1 MKQNKYSSVCEA
13 CLGTLL
19 LISVSVSALAIDD
32 DDDATPQSKLQRM
45 VLPSGQIVTP
55 TAIPRSVLEFLNPNL
70 ADAPAFVPSGAMTTI
85 VSPDKKTLL
94 VLTSGYNLTSDS
106 SGNSIADASEQY
118 VFVYDISADKPAKRQ
133 VLEIP
138 NTYAGIAFSPSGQ
151 TFYVGGGQD
160 DDIHSF
166 GVQAGGTW
174 AEVGSP
180 IKLGHSTAIALAP
193 GLIPPSTGGL
203 AVTADGSRIVIT
215 NFYNDSITIVDVAS
229 RSIVKELDLRPGKVD
244 SAKAGVPGGEYPFWV
259 AIKGNDTVYVS
270 SIRDR
275 QIVIASLGANPAVVK
290 YIPVSGSPN
299 KLILNKAETLLF
311 AAADFTDTVDVLDT
325 TTDKVVETIS
335 TTAPQGWIS
344 EKTREFRGSM
354 PNSLALSPD
363 ESTLYVT
370 NGGTNSVAVI
380 SIEPGRS
387 RVVGLLPT
395 SLYPCSVSVSGDGK
409 WLYVVSGKSKTGPN
423 PLETQASA
431 NQYVLQLHKS
441 TLLGFPLPSQWEL
454 EALTHVVAENN
465 RFSSDRQFRDE
476 FVFDRL
482 RERVK
487 HVIYIVKENRTYDQI
502 LGDLDRG
509 NGDPSL
515 TQFGE
520 QVTPNFH
527 KIARKFVDLDNFYD
541 PGDVSSNG
549 WPWSTAGRES
559 DFGLKSVPVNY
570 AGRGLNY
577 ESEGTNRDINVG
589 LPTSLARET
598 FDPISPSDP
607 DILPGTADVT
617 APDAPGENGTPGKGY
632 LWDAALRAG
641 LTIRDYGF
649 FCDLA
654 RYDTRNPALV
664 PLERNPAQ
672 KGLQVAFPTKP
683 ELIANFDPY
692 FRGFDNA
699 FPDFYREVE
708 WAREFDQFDQTGD
721 LPALSLVRLMH
732 DHMGNFDTAIDGVN
746 TPELQQ
752 ADNDYAVARLI
763 DKVAHS
769 RYKYDTLVFV
779 VEDDAQDGADHVDSH
794 RSTAYIVGPYVWH
807 GAVVSRRFSTVN
819 MLRTI
824 EEILGLDHLNLF
836 TATARPMTDVF
847 DLDQRE
853 WTFDADPSALLV
865 ANTALPIAKSDTAS
879 LGGPRPTH
887 DAQYWAQKT
896 AEFDFHKED
905 NLKDPQKFN
914 RIIWAG
920 LKSDIPYPA
929 ARSGADLRRNRRQLL
944 KKAALVAAEVNPLDK
959 REMQH

>member
-1 MKQNKYSSVCEA
+1 MKQNKHSSVCEA

-19 LISVSVSALAIDD
+19 LISVSVSALAIND
-32 DDDATPQSKLQRM
+32 DDDATPQSKLQKM

-344 EKTREFRGSM
+344 EKTREFRGSI

-380 SIEPGRS
+380 SIEPGGS

-431 NQYVLQLHKS
+431 NQYVLQLHES
-441 TLLGFPLPSQWEL
+441 TLLSIPLPSQWEL

-699 FPDFYREVE
+699 FPDFTGRSNGRVNLINSTRVVIYR
-708 WAREFDQFDQTGD
+708 
-721 LPALSLVRLMH
+721 P
-732 DHMGNFDTAIDGVN
+732 
-746 TPELQQ
+746 
-752 ADNDYAVARLI
+752 
-763 DKVAHS
+763 
-769 RYKYDTLVFV
+769 
-779 VEDDAQDGADHVDSH
+779 
-794 RSTAYIVGPYVWH
+794 
-807 GAVVSRRFSTVN
+807 
-819 MLRTI
+819 
-824 EEILGLDHLNLF
+824 
-836 TATARPMTDVF
+836 
-847 DLDQRE
+847 
-853 WTFDADPSALLV
+853 
-865 ANTALPIAKSDTAS
+865 
-879 LGGPRPTH
+879 
-887 DAQYWAQKT
+887 
-896 AEFDFHKED
+896 
-905 NLKDPQKFN
+905 
-914 RIIWAG
+914 
-920 LKSDIPYPA
+920 
-929 ARSGADLRRNRRQLL
+929 
-944 KKAALVAAEVNPLDK
+944 
-959 REMQH
+959 

>member
-1 MKQNKYSSVCEA
+1 MKQNKYPSVCKA
-13 CLGTLL
+13 CLGTIL

-32 DDDATPQSKLQRM
+32 DDDATPQIKLQKT

-85 VSPDKKTLL
+85 VSPDQKTLL
-94 VLTSGYNLTSDS
+94 VLTSGYNLTTDS

-166 GVQAGGTW
+166 GLQADGTW
-174 AEVGSP
+174 TEVGSP

-203 AVTADGSRIVIT
+203 AVTADGSRIVVT
-215 NFYNDSITIVDVAS
+215 NFYSDSITIVDVTS

-275 QIVIASLGANPAVVK
+275 QIVIASLGADPAVVK

-299 KLILNKAETLLF
+299 KLILNKAQTLLF

-344 EKTREFRGSM
+344 EKTREFRGSI

-380 SIEPGRS
+380 RIEPDGS
-387 RVVGLLPT
+387 RVIGLLPT

-409 WLYVVSGKSKTGPN
+409 WLYVVSGKGKTGPN

-431 NQYVLQLHKS
+431 NQYVLLHKS
-441 TLLGFPLPSQWEL
+441 TLLSFPLPSQWEF

-465 RFSSDRQFRDE
+465 RFSSVRHFRDE
-476 FVFDRL
+476 FVFSRL

-515 TQFGE
+515 TQFGA

-527 KIARKFVDLDNFYD
+527 EISRKFVDLDNFYD

-570 AGRGLNY
+570 ANRGLNY

-617 APDAPGENGTPGKGY
+617 APDAPGQNGTPGKGY

-708 WAREFDQFDQTGD
+708 WAREFDQFDQSGD

-732 DHMGNFDTAIDGVN
+732 DHMGNFGTAIDGVN

-752 ADNDYAVARLI
+752 ADNDYAVARVI

-769 RYKYDTLVFV
+769 RYKYDTLIFV

-794 RSTAYIVGPYVWH
+794 RSTAYVVGPYVRH
-807 GAVVSRRFSTVN
+807 GAVVSRRYSTVN
-819 MLRTI
+819 LLRTI

-836 TATARPMTDVF
+836 TATARPMTDIF

-865 ANTALPIAKSDTAS
+865 TNTTLPIAKSDTAS
-879 LGGPRPTH
+879 LAGPRPTH

-896 AEFDFHKED
+896 AGFDFRKED

-929 ARSGADLRRNRRQLL
+929 ARTGQIFEKTGGNY
-944 KKAALVAAEVNPLDK
+944 
-959 REMQH
+959 